1 MTRNKMRELKKIIAS
16 YGRVVVAYSGGADS
30 TFLLKICA
38 EVLGKKRV
46 IAATGSSETYTP
58 DELSYAK
65 RIARDFR
72 VRHVIIE
79 TDELHDDLFSSN
91 TKLRCYHCKSNF
103 YSKLASFAQNEH
115 IDFVLDGTNIDD
127 EKDYR
132 PGMKAALEWGVK
144 SPLAQ
149 AGMKK
154 EDIRRYSKKMGLS
167 SWDKPANPCLASR
180 IPYGSRITKEKL
192 SMIAE
197 AEEFIRGMGFKTIRV
212 RHHDSTARI
221 EVPLPDL
228 HRIIRKD
235 IREKISGRLKRIGFY
250 WVTLDIEGFRSGS
263 LNRAL
268 GRAKGVTKL

>member
-1 MTRNKMRELKKIIAS
+1 MAKTKLIELKKIIKT
-16 YGRVVVAYSGGADS
+16 YGRTVVAYSGGSDS

-38 EVLGKKRV
+38 DVLGTERV

-58 DELSYAK
+58 GELSFAR
-65 RIARDFR
+65 RIARDLR

-79 TDELHDDLFSSN
+79 TDELHDELFSSN

-103 YSKLASFAQNEH
+103 YSKLASFARSEH

-127 EKDYR
+127 KKDYR
-132 PGMKAALEWGVK
+132 PGMKAAREWGVK

-149 AGMKK
+149 AGMTKG
-154 EDIRRYSKKMGLS
+154 DIRRYSKKMGLI
-167 SWDKPANPCLASR
+167 SWDKPASPCLASR

-221 EVPLPDL
+221 EIPLRDL
-228 HRIIRKD
+228 PRIIRKD
-235 IREKISGRLKRIGFY
+235 MREKIGDRLKRIGFC
-250 WVTLDIEGFRSGS
+250 WVSLDIEGFKSGS

-268 GRAKGVTKL
+268 DRG

>member
-1 MTRNKMRELKKIIAS
+1 MAKNKLIELKKIIKT
-16 YGRVVVAYSGGADS
+16 YGRAVVAYSGGTDS

-38 EVLGKKRV
+38 DVLGKECV

-58 DELSYAK
+58 GELSFAK
-65 RIARDFR
+65 RIARDLR

-79 TDELHDDLFSSN
+79 TDELHDELFSSN
-91 TKLRCYHCKSNF
+91 THLRCYHCKNNF
-103 YSKLASFAQNEH
+103 YAKLASVAREKNIE
-115 IDFVLDGTNIDD
+115 IVLDGTNIDD
-127 EKDYR
+127 ERDYR
-132 PGMKAALEWGVK
+132 PGRKAALEWGIK
-144 SPLAQ
+144 SPLALV
-149 AGMKK
+149 GFTK

-197 AEEFIRGMGFKTIRV
+197 AEEFIRGIGFKTIRV
-212 RHHDSTARI
+212 RHHESMARI
-221 EVPLPDL
+221 EIPLRDL

-235 IREKISGRLKRIGFY
+235 IRCKISDRLKSIGFC
-250 WVTLDIEGFRSGS
+250 WVALDIEGFSSGS

-268 GRAKGVTKL
+268 DRD